1 MMQKKLLIIGGVTII
16 AAIGL
21 RTLYKNI
28 YLAGQWDFN
37 MGTFNLEGTKPL
49 TISQT
54 IELIN
59 KSNLKVEIRNI
70 NIGLFTNGSRIG
82 TIKEPAPQVISG
94 NGISKFKV
102 NYVLNPSLN
111 DQKTSQAIS
120 KAVASY
126 LQTKDIPID
135 FVGYMEAKTPFGWSQ
150 VPIRYSSTGK
160 NLYNLWYQYM
170 YS

>member
-1 MMQKKLLIIGGVTII
+1 MQKKLLIIGGATII
-16 AAIGL
+16 AAVGL

-37 MGTFNLEGTKPL
+37 MGTFNLEGTKPF

-54 IELIN
+54 IEFIN
-59 KSNLKVEIRNI
+59 KSNLKIDIRNV
-70 NIGLFTNGSRIG
+70 NLGVFTNGARIG
-82 TIKEPAPQVISG
+82 TIKEPAEQIISG
-94 NGISKFKV
+94 KGISKFKV

-111 DQKTSQAIS
+111 NQKTTEAIS

-135 FVGYMEAKTPFGWSQ
+135 FVGYMEVKTPFGFTQ
-150 VPIRYSSTGK
+150 VPIRWSSTGK